1 MAYGDVYFYSCLLT
15 ELVIL
20 LYINLEK
27 KSAEL

>member
-1 MAYGDVYFYSCLLT
+1 MMMCIFIAAFLT
-15 ELVIL
+15 ELVHL